1 MTQRGKW
8 GFVALLAVMVLAV
21 LAIVLN
27 SPASGQ
33 GKPAS
38 FAAERFLVNTQVVSG
53 SRLATVVVDAETM
66 RLLVYQF
73 DFSRNQMKLMAVRD
87 ISQDVN
93 LSRYNNLRPWP
104 EDIREMIEAEKKKD
118 DKPAAEQP

>member
-1 MTQRGKW
+1 MTQRSKW
-8 GFVALLAVMVLAV
+8 GFVALSAVLVLAV
-21 LAIVLN
+21 LALVAN

-33 GKPAS
+33 GKSAPADN
-38 FAAERFLVNTQVVSG
+38 ERFLVNTQTVG
-53 SRLATVVVDAETM
+53 DSRLATVVIDSETM

-93 LSRYNNLRPWP
+93 LSRYNNVRPWP
-104 EDIREMIEAEKKKD
+104 EDIREMIEAEKKAE
-118 DKPAAEQP
+118 KPAAEQP